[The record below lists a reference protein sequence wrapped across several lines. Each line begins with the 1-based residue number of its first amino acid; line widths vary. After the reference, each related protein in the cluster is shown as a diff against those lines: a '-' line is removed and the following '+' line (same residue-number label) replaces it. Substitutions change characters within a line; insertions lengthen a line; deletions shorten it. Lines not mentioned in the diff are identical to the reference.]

1 MLVYLIEVPSGSG
14 TGHSKVAKI
23 EEGCVGEIDGE
34 TIAPHALVY
43 HST

>member
-14 TGHSKVAKI
+14 TAHSKVAKI